1 MGDLHRFRIGQM
13 QGLLNPF
20 RFIIFQVENDLC
32 LAVVDDTFAKA
43 TFIQIEEI
51 VEVLAREDRRAS
63 IPTYRFCNLQ
73 EEIAGQSC
81 ACGAGAG
88 KELPAFIDE
97 DGFFLLCGRPL
108 PGPTRNQAPQTYLQ
122 SADRR

>member
-63 IPTYRFCNLQ
+63 KNSTWVKIPWN
-73 EEIAGQSC
+73 
-81 ACGAGAG
+81 G
-88 KELPAFIDE
+88 KT
-97 DGFFLLCGRPL
+97 LLL
-108 PGPTRNQAPQTYLQ
+108 TIWL
-122 SADRR
+122 

>member
-1 MGDLHRFRIGQM
+1 M

-20 RFIIFQVENDLC
+20 RFIIFQVKNDLC

-81 ACGAGAG
+81 EMCIRDSPKTG
-88 KELPAFIDE
+88 
-97 DGFFLLCGRPL
+97 
-108 PGPTRNQAPQTYLQ
+108 
-122 SADRR
+122 S